1 MDLIQKFLLEF
12 EITESG
18 HSFTSNQTIHAW
30 LKTHHKGTSLKKFVN
45 EMKNYLEKNS
55 INEKQVYW
63 CVKKV
68 CGKSGRGWVGISIFE
83 SKYSNGYGYSY
94 TLLYRNKT

>member
-1 MDLIQKFLLEF
+1 MNLIQKFLLEF

-18 HSFTSNQTIHAW
+18 HSFTSNQTIDAW

-55 INEKQVYW
+55 INDKKVYL
-63 CVKKV
+63 CVKKI
-68 CGKSGRGWVGISIFE
+68 CGKAERGWIGI
-83 SKYSNGYGYSY
+83 NM
-94 TLLYRNKT
+94 L